1 MTQPDASKIDL
12 FASTAVSQWK
22 INLDR
27 LNKMFDAFSDE
38 ELQQE
43 IAPGKNRIFYLLGHL
58 TAVHDRMLPLLRLGM
73 RLHVELDQ
81 DFLTNPDR
89 TTPDRISA
97 GALRNSLIETGSFS
111 WAWRIRAGVS
121 SKRNANAIN
130 ASTDLK
136 IAFIAFSKGYAQPS
150 GGYSCFDKKVN
161 VETSFPRF
169 TWMRIQLGMFWDAN
183 NFNHLPAPAVSPRSE
198 RSIKRT
204 HC

>member
-1 MTQPDASKIDL
+1 MTQPDTSKIDL

-27 LNKMFDAFSDE
+27 LNKMFDTFSDE

-89 TTPDRISA
+89 TAPDRISA
-97 GALRNSLIETGSFS
+97 AALRQAWATVNDTLTRAIE
-111 WAWRIRAGVS
+111 A
-121 SKRNANAIN
+121 
-130 ASTDLK
+130 
-136 IAFIAFSKGYAQPS
+136 
-150 GGYSCFDKKVN
+150 
-161 VETSFPRF
+161 
-169 TWMRIQLGMFWDAN
+169 
-183 NFNHLPAPAVSPRSE
+183 LPAEAWLERHDAVSAEDFAKEPLRNRLSVLL
-198 RSIKRT
+198 SRT
-204 HC
+204 AHVQFHTGQIRLAVKKS